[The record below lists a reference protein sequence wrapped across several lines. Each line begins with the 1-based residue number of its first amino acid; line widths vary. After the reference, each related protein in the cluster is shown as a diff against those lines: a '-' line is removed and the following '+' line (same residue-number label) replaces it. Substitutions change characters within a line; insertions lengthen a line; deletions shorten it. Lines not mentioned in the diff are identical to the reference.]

1 MKIGVIHWQWG
12 KTSKHFYDLTNDRQL
27 ANLMGENIM
36 LKISLIGFV
45 MLCAVMA
52 CGCMEGTE
60 VAKSV
65 ELRGYNFTFNDAD
78 GWFSDTD
85 IEEASYS
92 TRLRAGSYGGF
103 TVDEMQRDLWLGWG
117 GSAMERAF
125 YKPDSNHDAS
135 VSQRKYMD
143 GVIAL
148 YVLDP
153 IDSEDLTYDTALEEA
168 VYLPNDYINKD
179 IMMDEEMDKKETT
192 IDGKDAYLILHP
204 NDKFAVASVQ
214 LDSGLIVVISVD
226 DDNGRPEDL
235 IRKFTISEV

>member
-1 MKIGVIHWQWG
+1 MK
-12 KTSKHFYDLTNDRQL
+12 
-27 ANLMGENIM
+27 
-36 LKISLIGFV
+36 KIILIILFA
-45 MLCAVMA
+45 LLAVMA

-65 ELRGYNFTFNDAD
+65 ELRGYNFTLTDAD

-103 TVDEMQRDLWLGWG
+103 TIDEMQRDLWLGWG

-135 VSQRKYMD
+135 VSQLKYME
-143 GVIAL
+143 GIIAL

-168 VYLPNDYINKD
+168 VYLPNDYIGKD
-179 IMMDEEMDKKETT
+179 ILMDEEMDEKETT
-192 IDGKDAYLILHP
+192 IDGKDSYLILHP
-204 NDKFAVASVQ
+204 NDEFAVASVQ
-214 LDSGLIVVISVD
+214 LDSGLIAVISVD

-235 IRKFTISEV
+235 IRKFTISKIS